1 MPLTSVAARR
11 LNKDILDLQKN
22 KDVMSEMGIFV
33 EFDDDN
39 MTNMYALLIGDEG
52 TPYEGGFYFFN
63 ITIPDKYPVQPP
75 KVKFLSTASNVRIH
89 PNLYTEGKVCLSIIN
104 TWEGDG
110 WAPSYKIRTMLMA
123 IKTYVFV
130 PFPLHNEP
138 GYEKES
144 EEEGSTIEIYTRFV
158 CYQNFRTCINN
169 MIESLPKPL
178 TPFRSIMDDHIR
190 THANTYFKR
199 LLKYTEE
206 RQGKEVYSTAYS
218 SCSQCVTDY
227 ELQLDRFTKYCATIG
242 VTPETSAEA
251 VVSSSKGSKT
261 AKVSQT
267 EAPVSKMA
275 TLKVVEKVKAKTN
288 GKKTKAK
295 AKKSD

>member
-22 KDVMSEMGIFV
+22 KDDMADMGIYLILD
-33 EFDDDN
+33 EEN

-75 KVKFLSTASNVRIH
+75 KVMFLSTATGVRIH

-144 EEEGSTIEIYTRFV
+144 EEEGSTTEIYTRFV

-169 MIESLPKPL
+169 MLESLPKPL
-178 TPFRSIMDDHIR
+178 IPFRPIMDDYIR
-190 THANTYFKR
+190 AQANTYFNR
-199 LLKYTEE
+199 LKKYTIE
-206 RQGKEVYSTAYS
+206 RQGVEIYSSAYS
-218 SCSQCVTDY
+218 SSSQCITDY
-227 ELQLDRFTKYCATIG
+227 KLQLERFTVYCATIG
-242 VTPETSAEA
+242 VIPETDGVEVAEPKVKGKGKVKAEA
-251 VVSSSKGSKT
+251 KGKV
-261 AKVSQT
+261 KVS
-267 EAPVSKMA
+267 KIL
-275 TLKVVEKVKAKTN
+275 TLKV
-288 GKKTKAK
+288 GKKTKI
-295 AKKSD
+295 